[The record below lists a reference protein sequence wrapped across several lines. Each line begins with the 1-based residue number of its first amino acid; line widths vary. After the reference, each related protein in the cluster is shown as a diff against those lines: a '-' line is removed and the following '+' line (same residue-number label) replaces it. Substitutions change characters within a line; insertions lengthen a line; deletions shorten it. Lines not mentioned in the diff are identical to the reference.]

1 MNKYFKRGILGFCLG
16 ITASIFISL
25 LVSLI
30 IGDGVFHYVSNKL
43 MIYINNELIAVSIQ
57 VFLSGI
63 LGLVISISM
72 LYLKMESCSLLHQ
85 SIIHFTIMLVLMTY
99 IFLLTS
105 LSFLVY
111 FIILILLYF
120 IIWNIQYL
128 VYNYNVNK
136 INKELKKIN
145 GEKYSSIN
153 NPNKIVDKSLPILLI
168 SYLILIVVFVIYDFL
183 EFDLPIYLKYLVLI
197 VTSAVMILE
206 NVRLIKSKN
215 YINSILKV
223 ISPVVS
229 TVLMIL
235 VLVTNY
241 SSFIVFCKEHSIQS
255 TNLSEVYIDGLK
267 VGNSLEKFDNTE
279 YTETDRYNDEKYSFI
294 SEEIMIANKNYKI
307 SEIYGRVGKVDIIV
321 NGESV
326 VDDLNDIVSKLGNNY
341 VKSNFDSEQ
350 LLKQYIYVDKVNDIK
365 VSFIYR
371 DHTYKDKSNKL
382 EYVIISKW

>member
-1 MNKYFKRGILGFCLG
+1 
-16 ITASIFISL
+16 
-25 LVSLI
+25 
-30 IGDGVFHYVSNKL
+30 
-43 MIYINNELIAVSIQ
+43 
-57 VFLSGI
+57 
-63 LGLVISISM
+63 
-72 LYLKMESCSLLHQ
+72 
-85 SIIHFTIMLVLMTY
+85 
-99 IFLLTS
+99 
-105 LSFLVY
+105 
-111 FIILILLYF
+111 
-120 IIWNIQYL
+120 
-128 VYNYNVNK
+128 
-136 INKELKKIN
+136 
-145 GEKYSSIN
+145 
-153 NPNKIVDKSLPILLI
+153 SLPILLI

>member
-43 MIYINNELIAVSIQ
+43 MIYINNELIAAIIQ

-72 LYLKMESCSLLHQ
+72 LYLKMESCSLLQQ

-153 NPNKIVDKSLPILLI
+153 NPNKIVDKSLIILLI

-197 VTSAVMILE
+197 ITSAVMILE

>member
-1 MNKYFKRGILGFCLG
+1 MLGFCLG
-16 ITASIFISL
+16 ITATIFISL
-25 LVSLI
+25 LVPLI

-153 NPNKIVDKSLPILLI
+153 NPNKIVDK
-168 SYLILIVVFVIYDFL
+168 
-183 EFDLPIYLKYLVLI
+183 
-197 VTSAVMILE
+197 
-206 NVRLIKSKN
+206 
-215 YINSILKV
+215 
-223 ISPVVS
+223 
-229 TVLMIL
+229 
-235 VLVTNY
+235 
-241 SSFIVFCKEHSIQS
+241 
-255 TNLSEVYIDGLK
+255 
-267 VGNSLEKFDNTE
+267 
-279 YTETDRYNDEKYSFI
+279 
-294 SEEIMIANKNYKI
+294 
-307 SEIYGRVGKVDIIV
+307 
-321 NGESV
+321 
-326 VDDLNDIVSKLGNNY
+326 
-341 VKSNFDSEQ
+341 
-350 LLKQYIYVDKVNDIK
+350 
-365 VSFIYR
+365 
-371 DHTYKDKSNKL
+371 
-382 EYVIISKW
+382 

>member
-43 MIYINNELIAVSIQ
+43 MIYINNELIAAIIQ

-72 LYLKMESCSLLHQ
+72 LYLKMESCSLLQQ

-128 VYNYNVNK
+128 VYNYNVKK

-153 NPNKIVDKSLPILLI
+153 NPNKIVDKSLIILLI

>member
-30 IGDGVFHYVSNKL
+30 IGDGAFHYASNKL
-43 MIYINNELIAVSIQ
+43 MMYTNNELMATIIQ

-72 LYLKMESCSLLHQ
+72 LCFEVESCSLLQQ
-85 SIIHFTIMLVLMTY
+85 SIIHFISMLVLMTC

-111 FIILILLYF
+111 LIILILLYF

-128 VYNYNVNK
+128 AYNHKVNK

-145 GEKYSSIN
+145 GEEYSSIKN
-153 NPNKIVDKSLPILLI
+153 FNKIRDKSLFILLI
-168 SYLILIVVFVIYDFL
+168 SYLILIVVCVIYDFL
-183 EFDLPIYLKYLVLI
+183 EFDLPIYLKYLVLFI
-197 VTSAVMILE
+197 TSAVMILE
-206 NVRLIKSKN
+206 NIRLIKSK
-215 YINSILKV
+215 YYTNSISKV
-223 ISPVVS
+223 ICPVIS

-235 VLVTNY
+235 ILVTNY
-241 SSFIVFCKEHSIQS
+241 SSFIVFCKDHSIQS
-255 TNLSEVYIDGLK
+255 TNLSEVYIDGLT
-267 VGNSLEKFDNTE
+267 VENSLEKFDNTK
-279 YTETDRYNDEKYSFI
+279 YTETDRYNDETYSFV
-294 SEEIMIANKNYKI
+294 SEEIMIANKNHKI
-307 SEIYGRVGKVDIIV
+307 SEIYGRVGKVIITI
-321 NGESV
+321 NGDRV
-326 VDDLNDIVSKLGNNY
+326 VDDLEDIVSKLGNNY

-350 LLKQYIYVDKVNDIK
+350 LLKQYSYIDKANNIK

>member
-30 IGDGVFHYVSNKL
+30 IGDGAFHYVSNKL
-43 MIYINNELIAVSIQ
+43 MMYTNNELMATIIQ

-72 LYLKMESCSLLHQ
+72 LCFEVESCSLLQQ
-85 SIIHFTIMLVLMTY
+85 SIIHFINMLVLMTC

-111 FIILILLYF
+111 LIILILLYF

-128 VYNYNVNK
+128 AYNHKVNK

-145 GEKYSSIN
+145 GEEYSSIKN
-153 NPNKIVDKSLPILLI
+153 FNKIRDKSLFILLI
-168 SYLILIVVFVIYDFL
+168 SYLILIVVCVIYDFL
-183 EFDLPIYLKYLVLI
+183 EFDLPIYLKYLLLFI
-197 VTSAVMILE
+197 TSAVMILE
-206 NVRLIKSKN
+206 NIRLIKSK
-215 YINSILKV
+215 YYTNSISKV
-223 ISPVVS
+223 ICPVIS

-235 VLVTNY
+235 ILVTNY
-241 SSFIVFCKEHSIQS
+241 SSFIVFCKDHSIQS
-255 TNLSEVYIDGLK
+255 TNLSEVYIDGLT
-267 VGNSLEKFDNTE
+267 VENSLEKFDNTK
-279 YTETDRYNDEKYSFI
+279 YTETDRYNDETYSFV
-294 SEEIMIANKNYKI
+294 SEEIMIANKNHKI
-307 SEIYGRVGKVDIIV
+307 SEIYGRVGKVIITI
-321 NGESV
+321 NGDRV
-326 VDDLNDIVSKLGNNY
+326 VDDLEDIVSKLGNNY

-350 LLKQYIYVDKVNDIK
+350 LLKQYSYIDKANNIK

>member
-43 MIYINNELIAVSIQ
+43 MIYINNELIAAIIQ

-72 LYLKMESCSLLHQ
+72 LYLKMESCSLLQQ

-128 VYNYNVNK
+128 VYNYNVKK

-153 NPNKIVDKSLPILLI
+153 NPNKIVDKSLIILLI

-197 VTSAVMILE
+197 ITSAVMILE

-241 SSFIVFCKEHSIQS
+241 SSFIVFCKERSIQS

-267 VGNSLEKFDNTE
+267 VGNSLDKFDNTK